1 MNRNKPIKM
10 SQRDMSGTPIAL
22 IELARQQKAL
32 GVVGEVDEDLVA
44 VDFPFGEV
52 PQRQTGCQR
61 FVKLK
66 QPMKRGRAEWR
77 YLLISDGSFDP
88 DIPQHD
94 EVLTNAE
101 QARLQAV
108 RRVEEAKRREE
119 EFIAENGRPRDP
131 KYWST
136 GEEA

>member
-10 SQRDMSGTPIAL
+10 SQRDMSGTPVAL

-32 GVVGEVDEDLVA
+32 GVVGEVDEELVA

-66 QPMKRGRAEWR
+66 QPLKRGRAEWR
-77 YLLISDGSFDP
+77 YLLISDGSVEP
-88 DIPQHD
+88 DIPQFD
-94 EVLTNAE
+94 AVLTNAE
-101 QARLQAV
+101 QARQQAV
-108 RRVEEAKRREE
+108 RRENEFKRREE
-119 EFIAENGRPRDP
+119 EFFAQHGHPRDP

-136 GEEA
+136 GEEV